1 MLPLLTRDLISD
13 AERPRTFVL
22 RAVVAGVLLA
32 LSLGWLRV
40 PAERLARGDLTAL
53 GAGGAAFDAIVMGA
67 FLMVY
72 LLVPALTAPVIAAE
86 RERRTL
92 DLLHLTRLSPLVLL
106 LQLLLSRLA
115 LLSACLA
122 AALPLCAFVV
132 AFGGV
137 DTRKLVGAA
146 GCLLLAGAQVGSF
159 GLAASVRATSL
170 RDAVVA
176 GYVRGFI
183 MLGLVPGLVLA
194 VPALVLGGM
203 AGPAAGW
210 GLWAGAYPF
219 AMYASLNSGM
229 IDQPMFWLTASFS
242 GLGVCALLLREAAR
256 EFTATRAV
264 VPPPHPVTL
273 RPDARWWTPW
283 WYRLAARLGNVLPT
297 IDSDPLAWR
306 DVGRG
311 GRTVNLGFLAIGPF
325 TGCLVLPIVGM
336 LTIGGVGLLATLI
349 QNHSLAPI
357 VAGACHVA
365 LAALVMI
372 NAATCLGRER
382 ATGAMPLLLVTP
394 LSSASILRSKMRAA
408 MLLWRPL
415 VMLAVVLVTVL
426 SVFRRGDAGTEYGDL
441 IVPAVSLVL
450 GTGLTAWIGLGIGAR
465 ASHPAA
471 AIPSSILVLLGWLA
485 LPLVL
490 APIAEN
496 SLPADLVGLIRWCSP
511 LWQQWEA
518 GLVFTG
524 RADTTPAWAALSVLA
539 CEALLWYAVRR
550 RALTM
555 ADQWLGRVG

>member
-1 MLPLLTRDLISD
+1 M
-13 AERPRTFVL
+13 
-22 RAVVAGVLLA
+22 
-32 LSLGWLRV
+32 
-40 PAERLARGDLTAL
+40 
-53 GAGGAAFDAIVMGA
+53 
-67 FLMVY
+67 
-72 LLVPALTAPVIAAE
+72 
-86 RERRTL
+86 
-92 DLLHLTRLSPLVLL
+92 
-106 LQLLLSRLA
+106 
-115 LLSACLA
+115 
-122 AALPLCAFVV
+122 
-132 AFGGV
+132 
-137 DTRKLVGAA
+137 
-146 GCLLLAGAQVGSF
+146 
-159 GLAASVRATSL
+159 
-170 RDAVVA
+170 
-176 GYVRGFI
+176 
-183 MLGLVPGLVLA
+183 LA

-325 TGCLVLPIVGM
+325 TGCLVLPIVWM

-496 SLPADLVGLIRWCSP
+496 FLPADLVGLIRWCDGNVRGGGDTVGAGWRGLLAFARGERGQRDSKHRSATGRRLHADGAAVGP
-511 LWQQWEA
+511 NDLGGDRQAEA
-518 GLVFTG
+518 GALARRLGGVERVEDRLPDALWNPGAIVFNRQHDAVCPIRSERQAD
-524 RADTTPAWAALSVLA
+524 RAVAALGGDGLLGVDHEIQQNLLQLIGLA
-539 CEALLWYAVRR
+539 PDPAPERKAIVRIE
-550 RALTM
+550 M
-555 ADQWLGRVG
+555 G